1 MSGYPMREREGASG
15 SCPCSRCGN
24 LESPEASL
32 ERLRTGRLGYRAFK
46 RTFDIGFSLAA
57 LILFSWLFLLIAF
70 AIKLDDPT
78 GPAIFKQVRVG
89 RDGREFVC
97 YKFRS
102 MHVDAESLIE
112 ELMVCNEKD
121 APVFKMRRDPR
132 ITRVGRVLR
141 KASLDELPQFWNVL
155 KGDMSVVGPRPALP
169 RELPG
174 YPARAL
180 PRFGIRPG
188 ITCYWQTRRNRDSIT
203 FDEWMDLDLLYLQ
216 KAGIW
221 TDIKL
226 IIQTVGCVLTFQG
239 E

>member
-1 MSGYPMREREGASG
+1 MSGYPKREYGGASG
-15 SCPCSRCGN
+15 DRRFSHCSN
-24 LESPEASL
+24 LGSPEASL

-141 KASLDELPQFWNVL
+141 KASIDELPQFWNVL

>member
-1 MSGYPMREREGASG
+1 MSGYPKREYGGASG
-15 SCPCSRCGN
+15 DRRFSHCSN
-24 LESPEASL
+24 LGSPEASL

>member
-1 MSGYPMREREGASG
+1 MSGYPKREYGGASG
-15 SCPCSRCGN
+15 DRRFSHCSN
-24 LESPEASL
+24 LGSPEASL

-89 RDGREFVC
+89 RDGSEFVC

>member
-1 MSGYPMREREGASG
+1 MSGYPKREYGGASG
-15 SCPCSRCGN
+15 DRRFSHCSN
-24 LESPEASL
+24 LGSPEASL

-155 KGDMSVVGPRPALP
+155 KGDMSVVGPRPTLP

>member
-1 MSGYPMREREGASG
+1 MSGYPKREYGGASG
-15 SCPCSRCGN
+15 DRRFSHCSN
-24 LESPEASL
+24 LGSPEASL

-57 LILFSWLFLLIAF
+57 MILFSWLFLLIAF